1 MLEQDLQNVTDL
13 DNVELRFNILAK
25 HVVQGFFT
33 TFKLKPDLLLP
44 NILWTG
50 VTVTSINPVLLD
62 DVAFVPLMRYCTC
75 YWF

>member
-1 MLEQDLQNVTDL
+1 MLEQDLQNVTDP

>member
-1 MLEQDLQNVTDL
+1 MLEQDQQNVTDP

-25 HVVQGFFT
+25 HVVQGFCT

-44 NILWTG
+44 NILGTG
-50 VTVTSINPVLLD
+50 VTATSINPVLLD